1 MEKDFLSEEWLLAL
15 GRGNPEKERNFNDEI
30 ERAFWV
36 KMAPDFT
43 EKNNLNHDTPLL
55 AETILSFIEE
65 GSSVIE
71 IGPGTGNFTVLMAKK
86 AGYIIGIDFSEAMLA
101 ELEKRLEA
109 EGIENVGAVCGKWED
124 AELTAPSDYIVSVNS
139 LYRVR
144 EIRKAVGKMKK
155 FAKKGILILRTIQRS
170 FFYELYTSLGI
181 SAAEQKDYRL
191 LPLFFWEQDMHCDV
205 RFMKYKKKREFPDIE
220 NALEEIRKE
229 LGSEF
234 PRYEKTI
241 REKLLRLATPSE
253 KGIEIRQW
261 RETVAVSYKK

>member
-15 GRGNPEKERNFNDEI
+15 GRGNPEKERNFDDEI

-86 AGYIIGIDFSEAMLA
+86 AGHILGIDFSEAMLA
-101 ELEKRLEA
+101 ELEKRLAA
-109 EGIENVGAVCGKWED
+109 EGIENVGTVCGKWED
-124 AELTAPSDYIVSVNS
+124 AELTVPADYIVSVNS

-191 LPLFFWEQDMHCDV
+191 LPLFFWEQDMHGDV

-229 LGSEF
+229 LGSGF

-241 REKLLRLATPSE
+241 REQLLRIATPSE